1 MFGFQ
6 LADSF
11 IQKEDKNDNLMDE
24 NDSLVDENDNFMD
37 VIFCPDRPHVFD
49 RSDNEGD
56 EGGLMR
62 RPLL

>member
-1 MFGFQ
+1 
-6 LADSF
+6 
-11 IQKEDKNDNLMDE
+11 MDE